1 MYSCF
6 YTQLIGILWTCLW
19 TPICVAH
26 GFKPAAKLQAPRE
39 SIRKINVCIRLSF
52 AGLGRRWSKHSSSLQ
67 KAPKVLAHGF
77 KPAAKLQAPRNS
89 IRKINVCIRLSFPGN
104 LIVVPRLFNFKYLQ
118 NSAIKTACYA
128 VSSNFAHVP

>member
-19 TPICVAH
+19 KPICVAH
-26 GFKPAAKLQAPRE
+26 GFKPAAKVQPGYDF
-39 SIRKINVCIRLSF
+39 IRKINVCIRLSF
-52 AGLGRRWSKHSSSLQ
+52 VGLGRRWSKHSSSLQ

-77 KPAAKLQAPRNS
+77 KPAAKLQSDWDP

-104 LIVVPRLFNFKYLQ
+104 LIVVPRLFKFKYLQ
-118 NSAIKTACYA
+118 NSAIKTACY
-128 VSSNFAHVP
+128 VVCSNFAHVR